1 MPTTIP
7 AIATS
12 LLPGQSG
19 IIERFINEEM
29 SGKLLDIGVKP
40 GARLELVR
48 RSPFGGSWYVK
59 VDRQRLALR
68 KHELACIVLQ

>member
-1 MPTTIP
+1 MPTILP

-19 IIERFINEEM
+19 IIERFVNEEM

-68 KHELACIVLQ
+68 KHELACIILK